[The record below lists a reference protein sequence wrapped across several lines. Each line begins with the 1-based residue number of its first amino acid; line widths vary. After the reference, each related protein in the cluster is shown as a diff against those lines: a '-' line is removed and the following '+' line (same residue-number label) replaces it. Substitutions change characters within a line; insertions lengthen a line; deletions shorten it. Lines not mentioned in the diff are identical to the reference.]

1 MVNPLT
7 RCTEDYSL
15 PPYAVL
21 RASDVAPA
29 VRAAIAEYTL
39 DLNALEDDLCEADL
53 STLTWES
60 VMDRL
65 EIIDDPLEKL
75 ATILKH
81 LSWVTNS
88 PELRAACGDVQSD
101 IVEIKSRCAHS
112 DIVFRALQALRAS
125 PAYEADFTV
134 EQQRILDRAIFQA
147 KLKGATL
154 SPNDKERFKDISL
167 RLDYLKKVF
176 DENLLDAIRSFSLIV
191 TDKDELEGVSLATRT
206 LLAKNA
212 VMDGHRRAT
221 AATGPWK
228 LSLDFAAFMPVMK
241 QCSHRPT
248 REVLYRAFM
257 TKASTPPFDN
267 TPIIGE
273 ILQLRQAHAHL
284 LGFQSY
290 AELSFQDKMAPSV
303 QVVDDMLCELRD
315 KCLPLSKAELD
326 NVAAFAKQHGHTS
339 RLESWDVAFW
349 SEKLRMAQYA
359 VDDEV
364 IKPYFPLP
372 KVLAGLF
379 QLCSDL
385 FGIDIEAADGLE
397 KVWHSDVSFFQARA
411 TDKPGAPVVGQFFVD
426 PYSRPEQKRVDTWCT
441 PILNRSKVLR
451 TAKAPVRL
459 PVFSLECNHPPP
471 GGDGTSSLLSF
482 SDVLNLTYTFGHGI
496 RMMLTTADHTAASSV
511 DGIEGDAIEIPSQFL
526 STFCYRPE
534 VLRMMSGHFVTG
546 APMPDELVDSIVKSR
561 NFMAATELLRQLRLG
576 ATDLALHH
584 SYDPYSMT
592 VSAFDVHRSIF
603 ASFSVQPPYE
613 HDKSLCSFNHI
624 FSLTYAAGYY
634 SYIWS
639 SMLTADMGACT
650 TDQEEWQDVGRRFRD
665 KVIANLGILDPMTAY
680 KLFRGQV
687 PRADALL
694 ARYGLI

>member
-81 LSWVTNS
+81 LTWVANS
-88 PELRAACGDVQSD
+88 PELRAACGDVQPD
-101 IVEIKSRCAHS
+101 IVEIKSRRAHS

-134 EQQRILDRAIFQA
+134 EQQ
-147 KLKGATL
+147 
-154 SPNDKERFKDISL
+154 
-167 RLDYLKKVF
+167 
-176 DENLLDAIRSFSLIV
+176 
-191 TDKDELEGVSLATRT
+191 
-206 LLAKNA
+206 
-212 VMDGHRRAT
+212 
-221 AATGPWK
+221 
-228 LSLDFAAFMPVMK
+228 LSLDIAAFMPVMK

-326 NVAAFAKQHGHTS
+326 NVAAFAKQHGHAS
-339 RLESWDVAFW
+339 RLESWDVAF
-349 SEKLRMAQYA
+349 
-359 VDDEV
+359 
-364 IKPYFPLP
+364 
-372 KVLAGLF
+372 
-379 QLCSDL
+379 C
-385 FGIDIEAADGLE
+385 
-397 KVWHSDVSFFQARA
+397 
-411 TDKPGAPVVGQFFVD
+411 
-426 PYSRPEQKRVDTWCT
+426 
-441 PILNRSKVLR
+441 
-451 TAKAPVRL
+451 
-459 PVFSLECNHPPP
+459 
-471 GGDGTSSLLSF
+471 
-482 SDVLNLTYTFGHGI
+482 DVLNLTYTFGHGI

-526 STFCYRPE
+526 STFCYRP

-584 SYDPYSMT
+584 SYDPYSTT

-603 ASFSVQPPYE
+603 ASWLKQLHVLPRSPGEEDPIVFIR
-613 HDKSLCSFNHI
+613 KCSIGLQGQCLEFI
-624 FSLTYAAGYY
+624 K
-634 SYIWS
+634 
-639 SMLTADMGACT
+639 
-650 TDQEEWQDVGRRFRD
+650 DV
-665 KVIANLGILDPMTAY
+665 
-680 KLFRGQV
+680 
-687 PRADALL
+687 
-694 ARYGLI
+694 